1 MCVLMYTVRMCG
13 VKPKDIHW
21 WLASYP
27 IQALYAHDMIS
38 SVAQSCELITHALAT
53 SGILSS
59 IGTVTI
65 ITVKKLLY
73 SYIYMHI
80 QTYIHIMYMYVY
92 MYVFI
97 LCMYI
102 HTIYI
107 HTYVYMYVKFC
118 DTHFRE

>member
-1 MCVLMYTVRMCG
+1 MYTVHMCG

-27 IQALYAHDMIS
+27 IQALCAHEMIS

-59 IGTVTI
+59 IGTITI

-80 QTYIHIMYMYVY
+80 HTYILCTGVYVCIYVYIYFMYVHTY
-92 MYVFI
+92 N
-97 LCMYI
+97 I
-102 HTIYI
+102 HTCICIYVCEI
-107 HTYVYMYVKFC
+107 L
-118 DTHFRE
+118 